1 MKVNQI
7 IGEHKKGVRA
17 MKYAKKTKSTVPV
30 YGPEA
35 NDAKLKPVKPVGT
48 VKEDNVS
55 ATIKAID
62 DKHAEIETPMGVMN
76 LDRTK
81 PEGAAALMVNPETK
95 EPILDLTPDVNAAP
109 QQGEANPLSTGAK
122 LTVKTDEAGNDIG
135 GDATDDYIND
145 VTDHDFEQSQG
156 VEQPAEE
163 GMLDA
168 IMGPSSNPQIDQLK
182 AMLADP
188 KYASNPAFKAQLE
201 KRLKIAQDRHDLG
214 KGMAADKSGQPA
226 KVLPPDQYTGDLRE
240 ADNALLNKMLTIAG
254 LR

>member
-1 MKVNQI
+1 MKINQI

-17 MKYAKKTKSTVPV
+17 MKYAKKTKSTIPV

-35 NDAKLKPVKPVGT
+35 NNGKLKPVKPIGT
-48 VKEDNVS
+48 IKEDNIS

-62 DKHAEIETPMGVMN
+62 DKHAEIETPMGTMN

-95 EPILDLTPDVNAAP
+95 EPTLDLTPDVNAAP
-109 QQGEANPLSTGAK
+109 QQGEANPLATGAK
-122 LTVKTDEAGNDIG
+122 VTVKTDEAGNDIG
-135 GDATDDYIND
+135 GDPTDKYINA
-145 VTDHDFEQSQG
+145 VTDHDFERAQG

-168 IMGPSSNPQIDQLK
+168 LMGPSSNPHIDQLK

-188 KYASNPAFKAQLE
+188 KYSSNPAFKAQLE

-214 KGMAADKSGQPA
+214 SGMAADKTGQPV
-226 KVLPPDQYTGDLRE
+226 KVLPPDQYNGQLRE
-240 ADNALLNKMLTIAG
+240 ADDALLNQMLTIAR